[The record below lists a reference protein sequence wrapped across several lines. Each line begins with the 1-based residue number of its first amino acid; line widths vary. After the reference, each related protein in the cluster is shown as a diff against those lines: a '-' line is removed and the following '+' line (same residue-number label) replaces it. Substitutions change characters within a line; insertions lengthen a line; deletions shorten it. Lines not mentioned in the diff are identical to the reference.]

1 MSHRILIIED
11 EPRMRRVLQLLLE
24 DKGYDVRTA
33 GDGVEGMGLWQK
45 LTPHV
50 VLTDVRLPGAD
61 GMKILGFKNEKR
73 LRAPLIMLTAF
84 GNIEMAVEAMKQ
96 GAFDYITKPFD
107 NERVVETVRRAVE
120 EQSGLQGFEIGDGH
134 GGKEAER
141 RMVGSSQVMQEIWKD
156 IHLVSRSRTSVLI
169 TGESGAGKELV
180 ARAIHEKGDRRRK
193 RFVKVNCSAI
203 PRDLLESEL
212 FGHRKG
218 AFTGAISDR
227 EGSFITA
234 DGGTIFLDEVGDLPF
249 ALQPKLLHAVEEK
262 TITPIGGTRTVRVDV
277 KVVSATNRDI
287 DRMVAE
293 GLFREDLFFRLN
305 AFRIHVPP
313 LRERIEDLEDL
324 VPHFLDRFSREF
336 GKGGLNVGSD
346 LLSTLMAYQWPGN
359 VRELR
364 NVMERAVLS
373 CHGGAVG
380 IRDLPDRLRR
390 EGDPHRADANPPQ
403 LDLEAQERLLIEKAL
418 DKTGRNQTRAAK
430 LLNISRNTLRYRMKK
445 HGLSD

>member
-1 MSHRILIIED
+1 VSYRILVIED

-33 GDGVEGMGLWQK
+33 GDGVQGMGLWEK
-45 LTPHV
+45 WAPHV
-50 VLTDVRLPGAD
+50 VLTDIRLPGAD
-61 GMKILGFKNEKR
+61 GMKILRFKNDKR
-73 LRAPLIMLTAF
+73 LSGPLIMLTAF
-84 GNIEMAVEAMKQ
+84 GNIDMAVEAMKQ

-107 NERVVETVRRAVE
+107 NERVLETVRRALE
-120 EQSGLQGFEIGDGH
+120 ECDASRGIGQGNEE
-134 GGKEAER
+134 EAER
-141 RMVGSSQVMQEIWKD
+141 RMVGSSPVVQQIWKD
-156 IHLVSRSRTSVLI
+156 IHLVGRSRTSVLI

-180 ARAIHEKGDRRRK
+180 ARAIHEKGGRSRN

-227 EGSFITA
+227 EGSFIMA
-234 DGGTIFLDEVGDLPF
+234 DGGTIFLDEIGDLPI

-262 TITPIGGTRTVRVDV
+262 TITPIGGTRAVRVDV
-277 KVVSATNRDI
+277 KVISATNRDI

-293 GLFREDLFFRLN
+293 GEFREDLFFRLN
-305 AFRIHVPP
+305 AFHIHVPP
-313 LRERIEDLEDL
+313 LRDRIEDIEDL
-324 VPHFLDRFSREF
+324 VPFFLERFSKEF
-336 GKGGLNVGSD
+336 KKKDMAMGEEAFSV
-346 LLSTLMAYQWPGN
+346 LMAYHWPGN

-364 NVMERAVLS
+364 NVIERAVLS
-373 CHGGAVG
+373 CPGGIVEV
-380 IRDLPDRLRR
+380 RDLPNRLRLKR
-390 EGDPHRADANPPQ
+390 ETPQ
-403 LDLEAQERLLIEKAL
+403 AGATPSHLDLEAQERILIGKAL
-418 DKTGRNQTRAAK
+418 NKTGGNQVQAAR